1 MVETV
6 QIRSTAGSRSKV
18 LNALNIPVPGKSPA
32 PPGNLFT
39 GIEAES
45 NTLGTKGFLAF
56 VRRAWR
62 EWALAA
68 HTDAF
73 HPAHL
78 DCCGLATHIAPMTGI
93 KGWGIAE
100 PVHKSHFGSIDAFGK
115 EYDIDLSNSQGWKL
129 HSLLLRPG
137 DWLYV
142 FLLILY
148 FLLTPSAL

>member
-1 MVETV
+1 MVDTV
-6 QIRSTAGSRSKV
+6 QIRSTAQTRPKV

-32 PPGNLFT
+32 PPGSLFT

-45 NTLGTKGFLAF
+45 NTLGTDGFLSF
-56 VRRAWR
+56 VQRAWR

-73 HPAHL
+73 HAAHL

-93 KGWGIAE
+93 KGWGVAE

-115 EYDIDLSNSQGWKL
+115 EYDVDLSNSQGWKL
-129 HSLLLRPG
+129 HSILLRPG

-142 FLLILY
+142 FFNITS
-148 FLLTPSAL
+148 FTDTN